1 MPMIKVTLSIGYP
14 SATRRD
20 EIEVDNDDYNACEND
35 EQREELLFEYWKE
48 WSNDFIES
56 GYEVIK

>member
-20 EIEVDNDDYNACEND
+20 EIEVDNDEYNDCETD
-35 EQREELLFEYWKE
+35 EQRDNLLFEYWKE
-48 WSNDFIES
+48 WSNDFIE
-56 GYEVIK
+56 GDWKVIK